1 MGSLAEEV
9 ADRLRR
15 EVEAGRPPDVNKWRE
30 EITRAHAAATTEA
43 ERVLCLQMFKALS
56 DFIERQLDPEALPE
70 WQKMRS
76 QYYNL
81 LLIKE
86 ATIGRTDGN
95 IPPDKLAAITR
106 REIAA
111 GRMSPDDDLH
121 KLAVA
126 GDTVLKP
133 LAAVSAWTA
142 HPTMAGR
149 LGQVLSW
156 TANIIALAIAG
167 FFMLIA
173 YYEPAGG
180 RGFILV
186 VGACLAG
193 VVWAA
198 GRALR
203 YVLAGS

>member
-1 MGSLAEEV
+1 VQIGNI
-9 ADRLRR
+9 RR
-15 EVEAGRPPDVNKWRE
+15 RTVIQCSV
-30 EITRAHAAATTEA
+30 
-43 ERVLCLQMFKALS
+43 
-56 DFIERQLDPEALPE
+56 
-70 WQKMRS
+70 RS

-106 REIAA
+106 REVAA

-149 LGQVLSW
+149 LGPVLSW